1 MLVDLFLSYFGY
13 ELDFKTFFWGAKKLW
28 HSPQVSCWPRFFCS
42 ILNHVLS
49 TIFQSYF
56 FFFQV
61 LLAKLWQSPQVSCW
75 ARFFSQVL
83 LAKLWHLPQ
92 VSCWPRFFS
101 QVLSAKLWHSPQ
113 VSCWPR
119 FFCSVLNHVH
129 STIFQSEEFFKV
141 FFFSIFNC
149 VFFNSIPV
157 IKFCRPSC
165 GTH

>member
-1 MLVDLFLSYFGY
+1 MP
-13 ELDFKTFFWGAKKLW
+13 KKHW
-28 HSPQVSCWPRFFCS
+28 HLLIFFCS
-42 ILNHVLS
+42 CWVKIYFFLTYGNAGRLIPILFWVWIRLQN
-49 TIFQSYF
+49 IFLGVPKSCGTHLKWVAGQDFFVQFWIMSFQQYFSHIF

-61 LLAKLWQSPQVSCW
+61 LSAKLWHSPQVSCW

-119 FFCSVLNHVH
+119 FFSQVLNHVH
-129 STIFQSEEFFKV
+129 STIFQS
-141 FFFSIFNC
+141 
-149 VFFNSIPV
+149 
-157 IKFCRPSC
+157 
-165 GTH
+165 

>member
-1 MLVDLFLSYFGY
+1 MPKKTLASTYFFFLHLLSLNFIFSWLMEMLVDSFLSYFGY
-13 ELDFKTFFWGAKKLW
+13 ELDFKTFFLGVPK
-28 HSPQVSCWPRFFCS
+28 SCGTHLKWVAGQDFFVQFWIMS
-42 ILNHVLS
+42 FQQYFSH
-49 TIFQSYF
+49 IFF

-61 LLAKLWQSPQVSCW
+61 LSAKLWHSPQVSCW

-92 VSCWPRFFS
+92 MSCWPRFFS

-129 STIFQSEEFFKV
+129 STIFQS
-141 FFFSIFNC
+141 
-149 VFFNSIPV
+149 
-157 IKFCRPSC
+157 
-165 GTH
+165 